1 VGDRDREV
9 ISVWALGVIASMA
22 AVGALARYFVGRDNV
37 APMERHIRA
46 LDALR
51 DLAQQPRPAASEAT
65 PPDVPTDHVR
75 ILADVPDDE
84 RRSRRAPARRSTAK
98 PVWATDLPTIAIR
111 PGGARRPVPSAV
123 PDGDRGPV
131 GRPTSGDEQVASVSP
146 APVGLAPPAAA
157 PITSPFLAPVHA
169 HGRRGLGFSG
179 SRSRLYAAGAAAAVV
194 VLIGTLVAI
203 GINGRGT
210 EGAAAPKVPA
220 VGAGPVGA
228 TVTTTSTATT
238 STTASRPAPVV
249 TRTADGATVSLAAP
263 FVLVLRTT
271 ALCWVQITDTAG
283 AVLFSD
289 TLPAGHTQQI
299 PGAGPI
305 VMKVGNMAGM
315 TISVDGVDLALGG
328 LPRTAN
334 ITFQTA

>member
-111 PGGARRPVPSAV
+111 PGGARRTVPSAV
-123 PDGDRGPV
+123 PDGDRVPV
-131 GRPTSGDEQVASVSP
+131 GP
-146 APVGLAPPAAA
+146 APVTLAPVAAAAA

-228 TVTTTSTATT
+228 TVTTASTATT
-238 STTASRPAPVV
+238 STTAPRPAPVV

-328 LPRTAN
+328 LPRTAD
-334 ITFQTA
+334 ITFQTT

>member
-1 VGDRDREV
+1 MWV
-9 ISVWALGVIASMA
+9 LGVIASMA

-51 DLAQQPRPAASEAT
+51 DLAQQPRPAASEAM

-84 RRSRRAPARRSTAK
+84 RRARRAPPRRSTAK

-111 PGGARRPVPSAV
+111 PGGERRAV
-123 PDGDRGPV
+123 PPAVSDGDRAAV
-131 GRPTSGDEQVASVSP
+131 GDPASGDEQVTPVSP
-146 APVGLAPPAAA
+146 APVTLAPAVVAAAVA

-210 EGAAAPKVPA
+210 EGAAAPKVPVA
-220 VGAGPVGA
+220 GAAPVGA
-228 TVTTTSTATT
+228 TVTTASTATT
-238 STTASRPAPVV
+238 STTAPRPAPVM
-249 TRTADGATVSLAAP
+249 TRTTDGATVSLAAP
-263 FVLVLRTT
+263 FVLMLRTT
-271 ALCWVQITDTAG
+271 AQCWVQITDTAG
-283 AVLFSD
+283 AVLFTD

-305 VMKVGNMAGM
+305 VMKVGNMAGV

-328 LPRTAN
+328 LPRTAD

>member
-1 VGDRDREV
+1 
-9 ISVWALGVIASMA
+9 MA

-51 DLAQQPRPAASEAT
+51 DLAQQPRPAASEAM

-111 PGGARRPVPSAV
+111 PGGARRPVPSAL
-123 PDGDRGPV
+123 PDGDR
-131 GRPTSGDEQVASVSP
+131 
-146 APVGLAPPAAA
+146 APVGHPASSDEPVVPVGPAPAAAAAA

-169 HGRRGLGFSG
+169 RGRRGLGFSG

-194 VLIGTLVAI
+194 VLVGTLVAI

-220 VGAGPVGA
+220 AGGLRVGA
-228 TVTTTSTATT
+228 TVTTAGTAPTSTA
-238 STTASRPAPVV
+238 APRPAPVV
-249 TRTADGATVSLAAP
+249 TRTTDGATVSLAAP
-263 FVLVLRTT
+263 FVLMLRTT

-283 AVLFSD
+283 ALLFTD
-289 TLPAGHTQQI
+289 TLPADHTQQI

-334 ITFQTA
+334 ITFQTV